1 MAPPPSA
8 NLPLGERILALAQTL
23 QFAWFSGYHS
33 AGSHTIPPQG
43 SFGINYARSSH
54 DGWETKANHL
64 FCHRHLVLI
73 LSIIRYTLSY
83 ITFNSYSRWARFTYR
98 VSFLSAALTYGIV
111 VYKTWR
117 ARQKVGARSPGG
129 AIGILSDENVQYL
142 GMLACPCDPS
152 PPARV
157 LLLSITPLTRRFL
170 RIVLALVWLLAPQYP
185 LALLPYGIYSV
196 FHVATYLRSNVIPT
210 IQPNKAAAGAKP
222 QGNPL
227 SDAIGAF
234 VKSYYDAS
242 MAIVAAL
249 EISLWGRIFLSAVL
263 FQSRSWIL
271 LGLYTAF
278 LRARFS
284 QSTHVQNSFNALE
297 LRVDSLVG
305 AQGTPPAA
313 RSVWEGVKG
322 GARQFHA
329 ATDLSKYTNGSGVP
343 KKTS

>member
-23 QFAWFSGYHS
+23 QFAWFSG
-33 AGSHTIPPQG
+33 
-43 SFGINYARSSH
+43 
-54 DGWETKANHL
+54 
-64 FCHRHLVLI
+64 HLVLI
-73 LSIIRYTLSY
+73 LSIVRYTLSY
-83 ITFNSYSRWARFTYR
+83 ITLNSYSRWARFTYR

-142 GMLACPCDPS
+142 
-152 PPARV
+152 
-157 LLLSITPLTRRFL
+157 
-170 RIVLALVWLLAPQYP
+170 VLALVWLLAPQYP

-210 IQPNKAAAGAKP
+210 IQPNKAPAGAKP

-227 SDAIGAF
+227 SDAIGSF

-249 EISLWGRIFLSAVL
+249 EIALWGRIFLSAIL

-284 QSTHVQNSFNALE
+284 QSTHVQNSFNSLE